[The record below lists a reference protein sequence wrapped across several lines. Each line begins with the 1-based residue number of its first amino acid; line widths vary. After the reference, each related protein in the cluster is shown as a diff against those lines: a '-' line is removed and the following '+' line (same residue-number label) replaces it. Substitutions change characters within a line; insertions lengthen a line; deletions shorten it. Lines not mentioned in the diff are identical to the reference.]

1 MRADFVPRTL
11 RVTLGLAIGLL
22 VLVGEVLPRVVLVSV
37 LDPLAPLSASW
48 PLTSEGAPPA
58 GPRLRLVWEG
68 LRPGLGGQGILVL
81 GLWADSRGL
90 GEISG
95 LLADTLVLRAR

>member
-1 MRADFVPRTL
+1 MRADFVPRAL
-11 RVTLGLAIGLL
+11 RVTLGLLIGLITF
-22 VLVGEVLPRVVLVSV
+22 VGVVVLLSV
-37 LDPLAPLSASW
+37 PDPLAPLSASW